1 MYDFEAVLCIDL
13 PVRCVRNDGLT
24 LQFDKMQAVWR
35 VSTKCA
41 EVDDT
46 ISLAHFILQQGVG
59 KEPESY
65 PICQFL
71 KGKCSDMEAL
81 ADKGH
86 RQGLQ
91 R

>member
-59 KEPESY
+59 RNLNRIQSA
-65 PICQFL
+65 
-71 KGKCSDMEAL
+71 SS
-81 ADKGH
+81 
-86 RQGLQ
+86 
-91 R
+91 

>member
-1 MYDFEAVLCIDL
+1 MYDSEAVLRIDL
-13 PVRCVRNDGLT
+13 SVRCVRNDGLT
-24 LQFDKMQAVWR
+24 LQFDKMQAVWH

-65 PICQFL
+65 PTCQIL
-71 KGKCSDMEAL
+71 KEKCSDIEAL
-81 ADKGH
+81 ADIGH
-86 RQGLQ
+86 RQGL
-91 R
+91 RR